1 MAKCANTKMGTCEY
15 LFGITENRQDV
26 TCIKVESFNMEET
39 VEFESEGTDDNG
51 NVAAVVR
58 GPSKFTASISGYVA
72 AGCNLLSHL
81 CEVEIPNKAGG
92 KDKFFVEKWSINA
105 SNNDFKK
112 CDLTAVR
119 YPEATICCP

>member
-1 MAKCANTKMGTCEY
+1 MAKCANTQMGNCEY
-15 LFGITENRQDV
+15 LFGITDERQDV

-72 AGCNLLSHL
+72 AGCNLKSHL
-81 CEVEIPNKAGG
+81 CEVTIPGDNGG
-92 KDKFFVEKWSINA
+92 KFFVEKWSINA

-119 YPEATICCP
+119 YPAATICCP